1 MEVFYSNITSFPTA
15 IYTVLLLVSVGF
27 WLLNLIG
34 LFNFDG
40 LDIDVDVDI
49 DSPEVG
55 GFTTVL
61 INLGLTGVPFT
72 LVLSLLNLFAW
83 TVSYYASLYG
93 LVYFEPGLVHTLIA
107 SVIFRVSFAIAL
119 PITAYVIQPLR
130 SLFAKLND
138 QGTTKTLIGEI
149 CTIRTSRVDENFG
162 EAECSVDGL
171 SHIIKVRTTT
181 NTPLAKLTNQQFK
194 PGDKAVVI
202 EHDKELD
209 LYHIISEAE
218 FNA

>member
-15 IYTVLLLVSVGF
+15 IYTVLVLVSIGF

-40 LDIDVDVDI
+40 LDIDVDIDI

-61 INLGLTGVPFT
+61 INLGLTAVPFT
-72 LVLSLLNLFAW
+72 LVLSLLNIIAW
-83 TVSYYASLYG
+83 AVSYYASLYG
-93 LVYFEPGLVHTLIA
+93 LVYFEPGLVHTLIGA
-107 SVIFRVSFAIAL
+107 TIFIVSFAIAL
-119 PITAYVIQPLR
+119 PITAYAIQPLR
-130 SLFAKLND
+130 SLFTRLND

-162 EAECSVDGL
+162 EAECCVDGL
-171 SHIIKVRTTT
+171 SHIIKVRTT
-181 NTPLAKLTNQQFK
+181 NTPLTKLTNQQFK
-194 PGDKAVVI
+194 HGDKAVVI
-202 EHDKELD
+202 EHDKELG